1 MPDLVE
7 GKLQLIFFTPLEISS
22 TCTNAAIMPVLFRL
36 AKKMAINSLTTII
49 SENDRW
55 GFYDKTINVLV

>member
-1 MPDLVE
+1 MPL
-7 GKLQLIFFTPLEISS
+7 
-22 TCTNAAIMPVLFRL
+22 IMPVLFRL

-55 GFYDKTINVLV
+55 GFYNKTINCLGVTYTMADHLLYGNQW